1 MSDENKAIAR
11 RIFDEIWNQGKLDV
25 ADEIYADNYVTHGH
39 AVELPSGPA
48 GFKKLVSIFR
58 TAFPDIQFTIED
70 LIAEGDKV
78 VTRWKNHGT
87 HKGDLMGVEL
97 PITIEAVIQ
106 ETDPGVRGDTATGGS
121 KPATLETGAVIQVP
135 LFVNIGDT
143 IRVDTRTGEYLDRVK
158 N

>member
-1 MSDENKAIAR
+1 MSEENKAIAR
-11 RIFDEIWNQGKLDV
+11 RIFEEIWNQGKLDV

-58 TAFPDIQFTIED
+58 TAFPDIQFTVED

-87 HKGDLMGVEL
+87 HKGDLMGV
-97 PITIEAVIQ
+97 P
-106 ETDPGVRGDTATGGS
+106 ATGKEVS
-121 KPATLETGAVIQVP
+121 ITGISIVQV
-135 LFVNIGDT
+135 VSGKIVEGWNNWDRMGMMQQIG
-143 IRVDTRTGEYLDRVK
+143 VVS
-158 N
+158 